1 MERRL
6 LAAMCCC
13 LVARLVG
20 GHREHKVHNIVLYPD
35 KHSWCNTT
43 PIKQVVAFPGCSSVE
58 IDNNV
63 CVGACF
69 SYSIPRTAP
78 SAPGELIKPYCDSC
92 QPSTVA
98 WQHVTLNCTGED
110 TESLQKRVQI
120 IRNCSCS
127 TCDAGDD
134 IAAVSSVLASGDGE
148 IGTDHKASLPD
159 VGDLIDFMLKT
170 QNKGP
175 AAGVT
180 GGESGEGGGGSNA
193 AMNERL
199 LLLLRTLG
207 EGGQLDEADLCEL
220 LRQADH
226 KLNAATHE
234 HRDHIKV
241 NLERLRHEL
250 AHHRHHQ
257 HQQDPT
263 LSVAPHHFKPALG
276 GAELSYHDN
285 LLQPEEKDEEF

>member
-1 MERRL
+1 
-6 LAAMCCC
+6 MCCC
-13 LVARLVG
+13 LVARVVAA
-20 GHREHKVHNIVLYPD
+20 HREHKVHNIVLYPD

-43 PIKQVVAFPGCSSVE
+43 PIKQVVAFPGCNSVE

-69 SYSIPRTAP
+69 SYSIPHITP

-92 QPSTVA
+92 QPSTVT

-110 TESLQKRVQI
+110 METLQKRVQI
-120 IRNCSCS
+120 IKNCSCS
-127 TCDAGDD
+127 TCDTGDD
-134 IAAVSSVLASGDGE
+134 LGTASLSSSGDGE
-148 IGTDHKASLPD
+148 IGTDHKPSLPD

-175 AAGVT
+175 AAGPVAS
-180 GGESGEGGGGSNA
+180 ENDEGGGGND
-193 AMNERL
+193 AMSERL
-199 LLLLRTLG
+199 LLLVRTLG
-207 EGGQLDEADLCEL
+207 EGGQLDESVLREV

-226 KLNAATHE
+226 RLNSAPQDD
-234 HRDHIKV
+234 RDHIKV

-250 AHHRHHQ
+250 AHHRHHH

-263 LSVAPHHFKPALG
+263 LSVAPHHFKPAHE

-285 LLQPEEKDEEF
+285 LVQPGDKAASADKDEEF